1 MVSLV
6 VVVCA
11 IIFVYVIR
19 KGKKEKKNWSNQASK
34 VICLGG
40 LLYIL
45 ILLSIAM
52 FSVIQKDYTGYYK
65 SRIETLTQEN
75 KQMDKWREI
84 IREGLEEEPEL
95 LNYMEEHF
103 AEKMEENAKEIEE
116 CMNSQENIVPLY
128 KFLLYFG

>member
-19 KGKKEKKNWSNQASK
+19 KGKKSWSNQAAK
-34 VICLGG
+34 VICLGA

-52 FSVIQKDYTGYYK
+52 FSVVQNDYTGYYK

-75 KQMDKWREI
+75 KQMDKWREVI
-84 IREGLEEEPEL
+84 KEGQEEEPEL
-95 LNYMEEHF
+95 LNYME
-103 AEKMEENAKEIEE
+103 
-116 CMNSQENIVPLY
+116 
-128 KFLLYFG
+128 

>member
-19 KGKKEKKNWSNQASK
+19 KGKKSWSNQAAK
-34 VICLGG
+34 VICLGA

-52 FSVIQKDYTGYYK
+52 FSVVQNDYTGYYK

-75 KQMDKWREI
+75 KQMDKWREVI
-84 IREGLEEEPEL
+84 KEGLEEEPEL

-103 AEKMEENAKEIEE
+103 AEKMEENAKEIEK
-116 CMNSQENIVPLY
+116 CMNSQENAVPLY